1 MAHHRGLLSD
11 PPDRLNSQR
20 KAKAI
25 VNSHGRNRNFLRGY
39 FSFSTEERKNSSD
52 LSFDSSEVSFD
63 SSEVSFDSSEEIIR
77 AYVESFC
84 FPRSYWE
91 ISTEG
96 DQRLEVRE

>member
-52 LSFDSSEVSFD
+52 LSFDSSE
-63 SSEVSFDSSEEIIR
+63 EIIR

-84 FPRSYWE
+84 FPRSYWK

>member
-11 PPDRLNSQR
+11 PPDRLDSQR

-52 LSFDSSEVSFD
+52 LSFDP
-63 SSEVSFDSSEEIIR
+63 SEVSFDSSEEIIR

-84 FPRSYWE
+84 FPRSYWK

-96 DQRLEVRE
+96 DQRLESKSSVSRV

>member
-1 MAHHRGLLSD
+1 M
-11 PPDRLNSQR
+11 
-20 KAKAI
+20 
-25 VNSHGRNRNFLRGY
+25 NSHGRNQNFLRGY

-52 LSFDSSEVSFD
+52 LSID

-84 FPRSYWE
+84 FPRSYWK

-96 DQRLEVRE
+96 DQRLESKSSVSRV